1 VTSSVPSGRPRW
13 KKSSFSSESNCVELA
28 ALPGKGVAMR
38 NSKHPL
44 DAVVVFDRKV
54 FDSFLRGVKDGQ
66 FDDLV

>member
-1 VTSSVPSGRPRW
+1 
-13 KKSSFSSESNCVELA
+13 
-28 ALPGKGVAMR
+28 MR

-44 DAVVVFDRKV
+44 DAVVVLDRKV